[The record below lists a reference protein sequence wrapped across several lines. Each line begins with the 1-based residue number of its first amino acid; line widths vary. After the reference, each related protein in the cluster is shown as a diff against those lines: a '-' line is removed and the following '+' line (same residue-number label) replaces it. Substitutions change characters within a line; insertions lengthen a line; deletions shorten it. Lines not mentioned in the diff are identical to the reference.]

1 MGGEND
7 IPESLLN
14 AANIVHV
21 PVLLGDILLSN
32 WNTRP
37 RNTQLSNTV
46 DIILIEVDLLRTEV
60 TLGPLS
66 KTPLLDNLLGLVE
79 GNELS
84 SYVSVKDSELAAD
97 LGALELARR
106 TARERSDALWVG
118 EGVVELAGCSAELVR
133 GRHGGCVDGDLT
145 GLGSGGG
152 LRGWG
157 VGLGLR
163 VDDGLG
169 EAAGW
174 VDAWGVLEVL
184 AVLGDQ
190 GGGEA
195 G

>member
-1 MGGEND
+1 M
-7 IPESLLN
+7 
-14 AANIVHV
+14 
-21 PVLLGDILLSN
+21 
-32 WNTRP
+32 
-37 RNTQLSNTV
+37 
-46 DIILIEVDLLRTEV
+46 

-84 SYVSVKDSELAAD
+84 SHVSVKDSELAAD

-106 TARERSDALWVG
+106 TARERSDALRVG
-118 EGVVELAGCSAELVR
+118 ESVVELAGCSAELVR
-133 GRHGGCVDGDLT
+133 SRHGGCVDGDLA
-145 GLGSGGG
+145 GLGSSGG

-157 VGLGLR
+157 IGLGLR
-163 VDDGLG
+163 VDAGLG

-195 G
+195 R